1 MLGLIIRVD
10 QSIVL
15 WISHLVG
22 QSSVLD
28 RVMILLASDY
38 FLPVS
43 ISLVLLC
50 LWFTGGSFKERDR
63 NQKACVCSAITIGIA
78 MGFVLVA
85 NSIWRHPHPFQDMP
99 QLLDAVTNRIFYPIH
114 DPSFPSNSSCLTFAA
129 AAGVW
134 HFNRKWGYMMLVPA
148 VLMPLAK
155 VYAAVYYPSDIIGG
169 MIVGILTSYFVA
181 KIFMPL
187 LHVPVEVGVWL
198 LRTLRLG

>member
-22 QSSVLD
+22 KSSALD
-28 RVMILLASDY
+28 RIMILLASDY
-38 FLPVS
+38 FLPVC
-43 ISLVLLC
+43 ISLILLC
-50 LWFTGGSFKERDR
+50 LWLTGRDFKERDR

-99 QLLDAVTNRIFYPIH
+99 QLLEPVTMRIFYPIH
-114 DPSFPSNSSCLTFAA
+114 DPSFPSNSSCLTFGA

-134 HFNRKWGYMMLVPA
+134 HFNRRWGYMMLIPA

-169 MIVGILTSYFVA
+169 AILGILTSYFVA

-187 LHVPVEVGVWL
+187 FHLPVEVGVWV

>member
-1 MLGLIIRVD
+1 MLGLIIQVD
-10 QSIVL
+10 QGIVS
-15 WISHLVG
+15 WISRLVG
-22 QSSVLD
+22 KSGALD

-38 FLPVS
+38 FLPVC
-43 ISLVLLC
+43 ISLILLC
-50 LWFTGGSFKERDR
+50 LWFTGRGFKERDR

-99 QLLDAVTNRIFYPIH
+99 WLLEPVTMHIFYPIH

-134 HFNRKWGYMMLVPA
+134 QFNRRWGYMMLIPA

-155 VYAAVYYPSDIIGG
+155 LYAAVYYPSDIIGG
-169 MIVGILTSYFVA
+169 AILGILTAFFVA
-181 KIFMPL
+181 RIFMPL
-187 LHVPVEVGVWL
+187 MHVPVEVGVWF

>member
-15 WISHLVG
+15 WFSHLVG
-22 QSSVLD
+22 KNSVLD
-28 RVMILLASDY
+28 RAMILLASDY

-50 LWFTGGSFKERDR
+50 LWFAGRGFAERDR
-63 NQKACVCSAITIGIA
+63 NQKACVCSAITIGIS

-99 QLLDAVTNRIFYPIH
+99 QLLDPVTNHIFYPIH

-134 HFNRKWGYMMLVPA
+134 HFNRRWGYMMLVPA

-169 MIVGILTSYFVA
+169 VLVGVVTSYFVA
-181 KIFMPL
+181 RVFMPL
-187 LHVPVEVGVWL
+187 LHVPVEIGVWF
-198 LRTLRLG
+198 LRILRFG

>member
-10 QSIVL
+10 QSIIL
-15 WISHLVG
+15 WVSHLVG
-22 QSSVLD
+22 KSSLLD

-43 ISLVLLC
+43 TSLILLC
-50 LWFTGGSFKERDR
+50 LWFTGRDFKERDR
-63 NQKACVCSAITIGIA
+63 NQRACACSAITIGIA

-85 NSIWRHPHPFQDMP
+85 NSVWRHPHPFQDMP
-99 QLLDAVTNRIFYPIH
+99 QLLDPVTNRIFYPIH

-134 HFNRKWGYMMLVPA
+134 QFNRRWGYIMLVPA

-169 MIVGILTSYFVA
+169 VLLGVLTSYFIA
-181 KIFMPL
+181 RIFMPL
-187 LHVPVEVGVWL
+187 VHLPVEVCLWF
-198 LRTLRLG
+198 LRTLRFG

>member
-22 QSSVLD
+22 KSGALD
-28 RVMILLASDY
+28 RIMILLASDY
-38 FLPVS
+38 FVPVC
-43 ISLVLLC
+43 ISLILLC
-50 LWFTGGSFKERDR
+50 LWFTGRDFKERDR

-99 QLLDAVTNRIFYPIH
+99 QLLEPVTMRIFYPIH
-114 DPSFPSNSSCLTFAA
+114 DPSFPSNSSSLTFAA

-134 HFNRKWGYMMLVPA
+134 HFNRRWGYMMLVPA

-169 MIVGILTSYFVA
+169 AILGILTSFFVA

-187 LHVPVEVGVWL
+187 FHLPLEAGVWF